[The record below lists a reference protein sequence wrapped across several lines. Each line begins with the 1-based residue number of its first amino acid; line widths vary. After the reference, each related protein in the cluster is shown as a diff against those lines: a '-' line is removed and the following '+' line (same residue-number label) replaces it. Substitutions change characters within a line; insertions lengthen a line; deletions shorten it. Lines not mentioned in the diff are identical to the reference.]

1 MPEPDSVPAAWPG
14 QKRVPGSCNVNKT
27 LSVAFSEAFS
37 DFPGIFV
44 FVTMGPSVENK
55 TTARQVCSHQGV
67 ADSSLSSKT
76 AQDTEKDPI
85 SNKQKQVRNK
95 NKGKLGVYLS

>member
-1 MPEPDSVPAAWPG
+1 M
-14 QKRVPGSCNVNKT
+14 NKT

-44 FVTMGPSVENK
+44 FVTVGPSMENK

-67 ADSSLSSKT
+67 ADSSLNSKT

-85 SNKQKQVRNK
+85 SNKQKQVRKKK
-95 NKGKLGVYLS
+95 NKQRKTGGVPQLMECLPSVHKVLGLGPSIS

>member
-14 QKRVPGSCNVNKT
+14 QKRVPDSCNVNKT

-44 FVTMGPSVENK
+44 FVTMGPSMENK
-55 TTARQVCSHQGV
+55 TTARQVCSHQGLLIV
-67 ADSSLSSKT
+67 LSVPRQLRIQRKT
-76 AQDTEKDPI
+76 LSQT
-85 SNKQKQVRNK
+85 NK
-95 NKGKLGVYLS
+95 NK